1 MSQGVKQD
9 RTQARTQSMR
19 TAHWSVADITLKTRA
34 AQCRAAA
41 APCPVAGKQ
50 LYRQFLLQWVL
61 IAPGPAPGLATRTR
75 PDRHHPDTNR
85 GRTVWVGMQD
95 DLGRAVQTEQ
105 TLNTAPTITSQ
116 GKLFSATL
124 SFGAGRREKRE
135 RVRKQSALLLPVQ
148 SRI

>member
-61 IAPGPAPGLATRTR
+61 IAAGPGSRPGHPHPSRQT
-75 PDRHHPDTNR
+75 PSRHQQREDCL
-85 GRTVWVGMQD
+85 GRD